1 MKTHS
6 KNMIKTDLSVFL
18 PRICCHGRL
27 SFIFLS
33 LCIVFNA
40 ANCIAATKLTL
51 NAGTAEPFITAD
63 GGGFYG
69 VLTKEIFARIG
80 IEAKVIRVPSARSI
94 INANEGID
102 DGVIARTAGME
113 EKYKNLIRIPVS
125 VVTFKFVAY
134 SLDKEIQVTGW
145 DSFAPY
151 SVGYIRGWR
160 IYEKNLTKAK
170 SVTIVNNAE
179 QLFRL
184 LMNGRAD
191 LIMFEYYRGT
201 WWNEHLNANAHII
214 GSPVAE
220 NEMFIYMH
228 NKHKDLV
235 PKITQALESMKKDGT
250 YQRIKDET
258 LPEYVK

>member
-1 MKTHS
+1 M
-6 KNMIKTDLSVFL
+6 V
-18 PRICCHGRL
+18 RL
-27 SFIFLS
+27 LRPYRLVCFSLLWLFISAPSSFAETAI
-33 LCIVFNA
+33 
-40 ANCIAATKLTL
+40 TL

-69 VLTKEIFARIG
+69 ELTQEIFTRLG
-80 IEAKVIRVPSARSI
+80 IDAKVIRLPSARSI

-102 DGVIARTAGME
+102 DGVIGRIAGME
-113 EKYKNLIRIPVS
+113 RKYQNLIMIPIP

-134 SLDKEIQVTGW
+134 SRDNQILVKDW
-145 DSFAPY
+145 DSFKPY

-160 IYEKNLTKAK
+160 IYEKNLPKTK
-170 SVTIVNNAE
+170 SITIVNNAE

-184 LMNGRAD
+184 LMNGRAE

-220 NEMFIYMH
+220 KDMYMYMH
-228 NKHKDLV
+228 TKYKDLV
-235 PKITQALESMKKDGT
+235 PKITEAFKAMKQDGT
-250 YQRIKDET
+250 YQKIKDKT
-258 LPEYVK
+258 LPKYIK